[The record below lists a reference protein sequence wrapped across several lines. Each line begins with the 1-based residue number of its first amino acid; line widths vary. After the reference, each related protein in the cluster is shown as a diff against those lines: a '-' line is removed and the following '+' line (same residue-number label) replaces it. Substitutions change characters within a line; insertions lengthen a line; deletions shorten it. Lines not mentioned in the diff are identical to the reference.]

1 MLILK
6 KRPLFVAEIGMNYN
20 GNIDLASELIKQ
32 AKLSGADIAKF
43 QLGWRDKP
51 GEINCLDIS
60 KIKKLIGWGEYYDI
74 EIMFSIISHNALK
87 IIKKF
92 KFNKY
97 KIASRTLKYDLDL
110 ARKIVNQKKITF
122 ISLGMWDKK
131 LPPFKKDKKIF
142 YLWCKS
148 NYPNDIKDLKCFP
161 KSFNNSIYDGYS
173 DHTIG
178 IETSILAVA
187 RGAKIIEKHFTLDKS
202 ENIIRDH
209 LLSATPSEFRNLVDI
224 STDIYKKI
232 NNGV

>member
-1 MLILK
+1 MLTSK
-6 KRPLFVAEIGMNYN
+6 KPLFIAEIGMNYN

-51 GEINCLDIS
+51 GEINCLDNS
-60 KIKKLIGWGEYYDI
+60 KINKIISWGKYYDI
-74 EIMFSIISHNALK
+74 EIMFSIINENALK

-92 KFNKY
+92 KFDKY
-97 KIASRTLKYDLDL
+97 KIASRTLKYDLEL
-110 ARKIVNQKKITF
+110 AKKIVNQKKITF
-122 ISLGMWDKK
+122 ISLGMWGGKN
-131 LPPFKKDKKIF
+131 LPFKKNKKIF
-142 YLWCKS
+142 YMWCKS
-148 NYPNDIKDLKCFP
+148 KYPTDIKDLKDLP
-161 KSFNNSIYDGYS
+161 KSFTGSKYDGYS
-173 DHTIG
+173 DHSIG
-178 IETSILAVA
+178 IETSILAVS

-209 LLSATPSEFRNLVDI
+209 LLSATPSEFRNLVNI